1 VKHCAFCPVTA
12 NKLSREH
19 IWDDWLNEVL
29 PRAGYRVKHRL
40 SPTAPFKEY
49 KAKILKE
56 KLAVVCETCNHGWM
70 SELTNEVKKS
80 CSSPILHGTPVLFS
94 PAETTTLAA
103 FGFIATETFRR
114 AARKIAGRSAQK
126 GMPGSAWKENQAE

>member
-1 VKHCAFCPVTA
+1 
-12 NKLSREH
+12 
-19 IWDDWLNEVL
+19 
-29 PRAGYRVKHRL
+29 
-40 SPTAPFKEY
+40 
-49 KAKILKE
+49 
-56 KLAVVCETCNHGWM
+56 M

-126 GMPGSAWKENQAE
+126 GMPGSAWKENQTE